1 MKKSVPVLLKMKD
14 DNDIRNLLF
23 FYILGP
29 DSVFLNSFAID
40 IDEIF
45 PMGKWKRMGPLRT
58 KMEFR

>member
-45 PMGKWKRMGPLRT
+45 PMGK
-58 KMEFR
+58 